1 MPLLCVAALLLLQAV
16 ISVRTELVA
25 VPVSVTDTR
34 GQPITGLGPEHF
46 QVEDEGR
53 PQPIILFDLGDVP
66 ITLGL
71 IVDRSQSMGA
81 KTPALTA
88 AVSALLASS
97 RPGDELFAV
106 GVNDEPS
113 FALPGYQPFTSDPR
127 ALERALAGMPLGG
140 RTALYD
146 GMAAALQHLHRGHA
160 GRSVLIVITDGGD
173 NASVATYEQVVTLA
187 HQSQA
192 VVYAIGLMGTPPAD
206 EDENPGL
213 IKRICKDTGGVAY
226 FPRSF
231 DAIVAAAT
239 QAARDVREQYTLG
252 FSPEPRIGG
261 AAFRRIKVT
270 VRAPGKG
277 RLHVR
282 TRSGYM
288 AAADRKVTP

>member
-1 MPLLCVAALLLLQAV
+1 MPLLCVAALLLQAV

-25 VPVSVTDTR
+25 VPVSVTDAR
-34 GQPITGLGPEHF
+34 GQPVTGLGPEHF

-53 PQPIILFDLGDVP
+53 PQPITVFHHGDVP
-66 ITLGL
+66 VTLGL

-81 KTPALTA
+81 KTAALAA

-106 GVNDEPS
+106 GVNDGPS

-127 ALERALAGMPLGG
+127 ALEQALARMPLGG

-146 GMAAALQHLHRGHA
+146 GMAAALQHLQRGGA
-160 GRSVLIVITDGGD
+160 GRSALVVITDGGD
-173 NASVATYEQVVTLA
+173 NASAATYEQVVTLA
-187 HQSQA
+187 HESQA
-192 VVYAIGLMGTPPAD
+192 VIYAIGLMGTPPAD
-206 EDENPGL
+206 DDEDPGL
-213 IKRICKDTGGVAY
+213 IKRISKDTGGVAY

-231 DAIVAAAT
+231 DAIAAAAT
-239 QAARDVREQYTLG
+239 QVARDVREQYTLG
-252 FSPEPRIGG
+252 FSPEPRVGG

-277 RLHVR
+277 RLHAR
-282 TRSGYM
+282 TRSGYI
-288 AAADRKVTP
+288 AAVDRKPAP